1 MSHYTV
7 YRRHTHTLHTAHSIQ
22 NAHKRDMNKKT
33 VFIRL
38 EVETGQGTHTHSEC
52 VHDDA
57 IALNKHLLVG
67 LSLFAFIV
75 YGFVSPNVLIIIIF
89 YSIKISLISD

>member
-1 MSHYTV
+1 
-7 YRRHTHTLHTAHSIQ
+7 
-22 NAHKRDMNKKT
+22 MNKKPYSFAWKLKQDDT
-33 VFIRL
+33 
-38 EVETGQGTHTHSEC
+38 QYAQSEC
-52 VHDDA
+52 VYDDA

-89 YSIKISLISD
+89 FD